1 MLPLD
6 PVKYLAETL
15 KPYATGARPGLPGL
29 FERYLLE
36 PGDRDDTVI
45 ADRLA
50 DVKALW
56 DKNLEHARYGELVRA
71 LAGGHDDACL
81 ALQDPNERK
90 RLADELERSRA
101 KEAAAAEEAIAGWRE
116 LLAEYVAAGGLTP
129 ATRASLERIAAK
141 QGLDPALVRGQL
153 DAAPEAAP
161 PPVMDADTRRQIR
174 KALQDLARVVGEER
188 LSLSLFHALGLDGI
202 TDDLGVVERQYEK
215 VEAQNRARTF
225 GQTAS
230 GYKTVL
236 ALVRLHL
243 LQADPRAYLEGLI
256 EDIGADMEFEVARSA
271 TDRVIDPTEAEALL
285 RDAMRRGLTDEL
297 ARRLIADLARDHGAR
312 LEVGAAVD
320 YVACP
325 SCNTPHARP
334 SAPDSCARCGTALFV
349 DCRAPGCGARNDATA
364 SRCRSCGADLF
375 AIAEAT
381 RRLAAIPQA
390 LREGRIGWAME
401 ELGDV
406 RRALGEEAIRPELR
420 SQVADRSSTAQ
431 ASWAEAEQAIAVRRL
446 YDARRLLRELG
457 RTASDL
463 AGPAGDLPQARLA
476 EVERRLQ
483 DVDRALVRARTATG
497 DDREAALC
505 EALSIAEDCDEAAAA
520 LEAIPPRPPGA
531 VSVELGGGA
540 PAVAWE
546 PSETVGAR
554 YVIVRVDDGS
564 GDRSTVATTD
574 GARCEDRDAPTGATV
589 RYEVATV
596 RGRARSEPRRSE
608 PLLVAREVRDLAIQE
623 GDGEARLTWQPLPAT
638 ARVLVRR
645 TTEGAAGSVALTGG
659 RAGFVDAD
667 VENGRRYSYRVSVE
681 YDGRHET
688 PGITAYAQPAPPPE
702 GIETVELTAEA
713 GGVRIGVPQPPH
725 GTVAILRC
733 DSEPETELGER
744 LDPGALDGLGHRLR
758 VEPGGALDASPEGV
772 CWYLPVT
779 LAGGVAIAGRAARHL
794 ALPAISNVSVVE
806 AAGQFRLTWEWPEGV
821 RLVRVV
827 WRRDRQPLAP
837 DEPDAESA
845 WVRLGEYRDHGGF
858 TIDADGSAALFT
870 AVVAGLRTADG
881 LVAGAS
887 IAKGARAA
895 VRATAKTDLSYAVRR
910 TGMRKRRL
918 EVEVRAPDGAS
929 PPRMVLI
936 ARGGDLLPR
945 SAAEGEVLAHVG
957 GDAPLSSS
965 VDLGGRERPFAV
977 RLFLES
983 SSSAERFQVSD
994 PSVDELVVR

>member
-6 PVKYLAETL
+6 PAKYLAETL
-15 KPYATGARPGLPGL
+15 RPYATGARPGLPGL

-36 PGDRDDTVI
+36 PDDRDGTAI
-45 ADRLA
+45 AGRLA

-56 DKNLEHARYGELVRA
+56 DKNLEHARYGELARA

-81 ALQDPNERK
+81 ALQDPGERK
-90 RLADELERSRA
+90 RLADELERSRT
-101 KEAAAAEEAIAGWRE
+101 KEAAASEKAIGGWRE

-129 ATRASLERIAAK
+129 ATRASLERIASK
-141 QGLDPALVRGQL
+141 QGLDPALVRGEL

-161 PPVMDADTRRQIR
+161 PPVMDAASRGQVR
-174 KALQDLARVVGEER
+174 KALGDLARVVGEER

-202 TDDLGVVERQYEK
+202 TDDLGVVGRQYEK

-230 GYKTVL
+230 SYKTVL
-236 ALVRLHL
+236 ALVRMHL
-243 LQADPRAYLEGLI
+243 LEADPRAYVEGLV

-325 SCNTPHARP
+325 ACNTPHARP
-334 SAPDSCARCGTALFV
+334 TAPDSCARCGTALVV

-390 LREGRIGWAME
+390 LRDGRIGWAAE

-406 RRALGEEAIRPELR
+406 RRTLGEEAIPPELR
-420 SQVADRSSTAQ
+420 AALAERSSEAQ
-431 ASWAEAEQAIAVRRL
+431 AGWTDAEQAIAGRRL
-446 YDARRLLRELG
+446 YEARGSLRELD

-463 AGPAGDLPQARLA
+463 VGPAGDLPQARLA
-476 EVERRLQ
+476 EVESRLQ
-483 DVDRALVRARTATG
+483 GVDRALVRARASTG
-497 DDREAALC
+497 DDREAAFC
-505 EALSIAEDCDEAAAA
+505 EALSIAEDCEEAAAA
-520 LEAIPPRPPGA
+520 LEAIPPKPPGA
-531 VSVELGGGA
+531 VSVELDGSG

-546 PSETVGAR
+546 PSETPGAR
-554 YVIVRVDDGS
+554 YVIVRVDAGS
-564 GDRSTVATTD
+564 GERSTVATSD
-574 GARCEDRDAPTGATV
+574 GARCGDPDAPTGATV
-589 RYEVATV
+589 RYEVASV
-596 RGRARSEPRRSE
+596 RGRTRSEPRRSE
-608 PLLVAREVRDLAIQE
+608 PLLVAHEVRELAVQE
-623 GDGEARLTWQPLPAT
+623 DDGEVRLTWQPLPTT

-645 TTEGAAGSVALTGG
+645 TTEGVAGSVVLPSG
-659 RAGFVDAD
+659 RAGLADAD
-667 VENGRRYSYRVSVE
+667 VENGRRYAYRISVE

-688 PGITAYAQPAPPPE
+688 AGVTAYAQPAPPPE
-702 GIETVELTAEA
+702 GVEAVDLRTEA
-713 GGVRIGVPQPPH
+713 GGVRIGVSQPPH

-744 LDPGALDGLGHRLR
+744 LDPEALDGLGRRLR
-758 VEPGGALDASPEGV
+758 PEPGGALDPSPAGV

-779 LAGGVAIAGRAARHL
+779 LAGGVAIAGRAVRHL
-794 ALPAISNVSVVE
+794 ALPAISNVSVTE
-806 AAGQFRLTWEWPEGV
+806 AAGQFRLTWEWPENV
-821 RLVRVV
+821 RLARVV
-827 WRRDRQPLAP
+827 WRRDRQPAAP
-837 DEPDAESA
+837 DEPGTEAA

-858 TIDADGSAALFT
+858 TIEADGSGALFA
-870 AVVAGLRTADG
+870 AVLAGLRTDGG
-881 LVAGAS
+881 LVAGTS
-887 IAKGARAA
+887 IARGARTAL
-895 VRATAKTDLSYAVRR
+895 RTTAKTDLSYAVRR

-918 EVEVRAPDGAS
+918 EVEVRAPSGSA
-929 PPRMVLI
+929 PRMVLI
-936 ARGGDLLPR
+936 ARSGDLLPR
-945 SAAEGEVLAHVG
+945 SAAEGEALAHLG

-983 SSSAERFQVSD
+983 SSSAERFELSD